1 MRYFTEFTTSGGDRP
16 FFHQNS
22 DLIRPSLVLVLIL
35 WGCSHPDYAIPLPHG
50 YELVRGNDVDI
61 FISGAGPSVVVHGTI
76 TGYAVIAH
84 RFVVGRE
91 DTAKMREKNGDS
103 PLVGKG
109 GWFILDTE
117 ARTVQTELT
126 ETDWKEKVSA
136 LAGGKI
142 PELKVPD

>member
-1 MRYFTEFTTSGGDRP
+1 M
-16 FFHQNS
+16 
-22 DLIRPSLVLVLIL
+22 
-35 WGCSHPDYAIPLPHG
+35 
-50 YELVRGNDVDI
+50 
-61 FISGAGPSVVVHGTI
+61 VHGTI